1 MVQFRRA
8 FLLMHPKNLGEQFFA
23 RLSIVSYG
31 NQVRSP
37 LQPSHH
43 HVTLLLLRCMECGEI
58 PRQCALL

>member
-1 MVQFRRA
+1 MVQFREA

-23 RLSIVSYG
+23 RLSIVSHG

-37 LQPSHH
+37 LQASLPHISIR
-43 HVTLLLLRCMECGEI
+43 LLRCMECGEI